1 MLEFLKAVFLGLH
14 FSYYTTHFPTIH
26 DLRDNVICDIAMY
39 ADDTILFSKF
49 DQASVLWQQLELA
62 SDYISI
68 FTC

>member
-1 MLEFLKAVFLGLH
+1 MLEFLKALFLGLH
-14 FSYYTTHFPTIH
+14 VSYYTTHFPTIH
-26 DLRDNVICDIAMY
+26 DLHDNVICDIAMY
-39 ADDTILFSKF
+39 ADDTILCSKF

>member
-1 MLEFLKAVFLGLH
+1 MLEFLKALFLGLH

-26 DLRDNVICDIAMY
+26 DLCDNVICDIAMY
-39 ADDTILFSKF
+39 ADDTILCSKF